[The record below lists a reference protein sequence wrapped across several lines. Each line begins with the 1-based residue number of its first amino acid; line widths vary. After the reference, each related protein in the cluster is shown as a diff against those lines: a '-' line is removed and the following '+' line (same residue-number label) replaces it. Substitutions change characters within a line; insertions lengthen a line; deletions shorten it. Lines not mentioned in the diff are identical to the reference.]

1 MTNTVL
7 DDLEDVLRATCALDE
22 SFCAK
27 NNPEDHLAALRSLR
41 AEVAELRGVLDKA
54 AIYVSRSGACSNAP
68 DGDPWDGYCDEPGC
82 DYCDMARATQAALDK
97 EPTP

>member
-1 MTNTVL
+1 MTDRHRVL
-7 DDLEDVLRATCALDE
+7 DGLERRPGSTRCNCGACVLDAI
-22 SFCAK
+22 S
-27 NNPEDHLAALRSLR
+27 SLR
-41 AEVAELRGVLDKA
+41 AEVAELRKALDKV

-82 DYCDMARATQAALDK
+82 DYCDMARATQAALDQ